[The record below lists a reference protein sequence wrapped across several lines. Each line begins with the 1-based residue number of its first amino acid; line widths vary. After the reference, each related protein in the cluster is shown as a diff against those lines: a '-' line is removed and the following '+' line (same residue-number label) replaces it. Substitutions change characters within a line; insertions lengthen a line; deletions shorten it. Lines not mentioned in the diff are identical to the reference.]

1 MADEIVIDKQ
11 LFHERLNNFVTKWK
25 ADKRSGDSIF
35 SGATSIATVVG
46 KASEPGSYLK
56 PAAFQLWLLGYE
68 FPATLFVLT
77 PDLVQIVTT
86 KKKAAYLEPLKG
98 GKVPIEILVRG
109 KDADENKKQFQSC
122 LDTIKNAGKKVAVL
136 KKDSASGGF
145 ADEWKATLQAADIKD
160 EDQVDLAPIL
170 SNAALSV
177 KDEKELRVIRD
188 ASRASSALMTSYFVE
203 EMSDIL
209 DSEKKISHR
218 ALSDKVA
225 NKIDDPKFFQQQKVS
240 KNFDTMQ
247 LDWCLQPTVQS
258 GGSYDLKFTSE
269 PDDNNLHAGVI
280 ISALGLRYQTY
291 AAMVGRTYMVGPN
304 KEQES
309 AYKLLLSIHELIIKS
324 IKDGVVAKDVYNKAL
339 SHLKS
344 KKGEWEKH
352 FPKNVGY
359 GIGTENK
366 DSALLVSGKNTRVLK
381 DGMTL
386 VISTGLQDLVNP
398 KPQDKMSKTYSLVLV
413 DTVRVGPTDC
423 AVFTKDTPS
432 DLDSVSFFFNDEE
445 EEETKPKPKTKRER
459 PAIAQTNITKTRTRH
474 ERPTNQDAEKEAQ
487 RREHQ
492 KELHQKKQQLGLET
506 YGKGAKSLNGTEE
519 KRFKRFESYKR
530 DNQLP
535 ASVANLG
542 IVVDKKSLTVIL
554 PIMGRPVPFHIHTI
568 KNASHTPENDFTSL
582 RINFL
587 SPGQGVGRKD
597 DQPFEDPNAHF
608 IRSLTFRSQDIDR
621 IDNVT
626 KDIQELKKD
635 VVRRETEKKQLEDVV
650 EQDKLIPLKSR
661 KPFVLDLIFMRPA
674 LDGKRIP
681 GGIEIHQNGLRYSHG
696 DGHTRIDILFSNM
709 KHLFFQPS
717 QHELIVIIHVHLK
730 NPIMIGKKKA
740 KDVQFVREATEMQFD
755 ETGNR
760 KRRHKFGDE
769 EEFEQEQEERRR
781 RAALDKEFKNFAEK
795 IADAGRNENVSVD
808 IPYRELGFN
817 GVPSRSSV
825 LVQPTTD
832 CLVQLTEPPF
842 TCITLSEI
850 EIVHLE
856 RVQFGLRNFDLVVVF
871 KDYKVT
877 PVHINTIPVESL
889 DPVKDWLDSV
899 DIPFSEGPLNLNWA
913 MIMKTVTQ
921 DPHQFFADGGWSF
934 LNAESD
940 DEGGDDEQEESAFEV
955 SESEL
960 AASDESSEDESDFD
974 ENASEEM
981 SDEGSE
987 DEFSEGEDW
996 DELEKKA
1003 ARKDRET
1010 AMEEEDEGRKPSKV
1024 VKSGKSSGKSS
1035 GGGGGGSK
1043 RKR

>member
-1 MADEIVIDKQ
+1 MADNDIVIDKA
-11 LFHERLNNFVTKWK
+11 LFHERLNNLVTKWK
-25 ADKRSGDSIF
+25 ADKRSGDQVF
-35 SGATSIATVVG
+35 QGASSIATLVG
-46 KASEPGSYLK
+46 KASEPGIYLK

-77 PDLVQIVTT
+77 PDLLQIVTT
-86 KKKAAYLEPLKG
+86 KKKASYLEPLKG
-98 GKVPIEILVRG
+98 GKVPVEILVRG
-109 KDADENKKQFQSC
+109 KDAEENKKQFQTC
-122 LDTIKNAGKKVAVL
+122 LETMKKAGKKVAVL
-136 KKDSASGGF
+136 KKDNANNAF
-145 ADEWKATLQAADIKD
+145 ANEWKAAFDEAGFKD
-160 EDQVDLAPIL
+160 EDQVDLASIM

-177 KDEKELRVIRD
+177 KDEKELRTIRD
-188 ASRASSALMTSYFVE
+188 AARASSALMSNYFVE

-218 ALSDKVA
+218 ALADKVS
-225 NKIDDPKFFQQQKVS
+225 NKIDDAKFFEKQKLS
-240 KNFDTMQ
+240 KTFDSMQ
-247 LDWCLQPTVQS
+247 LDWCLQPTIQS
-258 GGSYDLKFTSE
+258 GGSYDLKFAAE
-269 PDDNNLHAGVI
+269 PDENNLHAGVI
-280 ISALGLRYQTY
+280 ISVLGLRYQTY
-291 AAMVGRTYMVGPN
+291 GAMIGRTFMVGPN
-304 KEQES
+304 KEQET
-309 AYKLLLSIHELIIKS
+309 AYKLLLAIHDLVIKS

-339 SHLKS
+339 AHLKS
-344 KKGEWEKH
+344 KKPEWEKH
-352 FPKNVGY
+352 FPKNLGY

-366 DSALLVSGKNTRVLK
+366 DSSLLLSGKNTRVLK

-386 VISTGLQDLVNP
+386 VVQTGLSDLENS
-398 KPQDKMSKTYSLVLV
+398 KPQDKKSKNYSLVLV
-413 DTVRVGPTDC
+413 DTVRVSSADC
-423 AVFTKDTPS
+423 AVFTKDTTS
-432 DLDSVSFFFNDEE
+432 DLDAVSFFFDDEE
-445 EEETKPKPKTKRER
+445 EEAKPKVKKER

-474 ERPTNQDAEKEAQ
+474 ERTTNQDAEKEEQ
-487 RREHQ
+487 RRQHQ
-492 KELHQKKQQLGLET
+492 RELHAKKQEQGLAE
-506 YGKGAKSLNGTEE
+506 YSEGAKSLNGTEE
-519 KRFKRFESYKR
+519 KKFKKFESYKR
-530 DNQLP
+530 DNQFP
-535 ASVANLG
+535 NSVANLE
-542 IVVDKKSLTVIL
+542 IVVDKKNLTVLL

-568 KNASHTPENDFTSL
+568 KNASHTPEADFTSL

-608 IRSLTFRSQDIDR
+608 IRSLTFKSHDVDR
-621 IDNVT
+621 IDQIT
-626 KDIQELKKD
+626 KDITELKKD
-635 VVRRETEKKQLEDVV
+635 VVRRETEKKQMEDVV
-650 EQDKLIPLKSR
+650 EQDKLIPLKTR
-661 KPFVLDLIFMRPA
+661 KPHMLDLIFIRPA

-681 GGIEIHQNGLRYSHG
+681 GSVEIHQNGLRYVHG
-696 DGHTRIDILFSNM
+696 NGTAKIDVLFSNM

-730 NPIMIGKKKA
+730 NPIMLGKKKT

-795 IADAGRNENVSVD
+795 IADAARNENVSVD

-842 TCITLSEI
+842 TCLTLSEI

-856 RVQFGLRNFDLVVVF
+856 RVQFGLRNFDMVVVF
-871 KDYKVT
+871 KDYNRP

-899 DIPFSEGPLNLNWA
+899 DIPFTEGPLNLNWA
-913 MIMKTVTQ
+913 TIMKTVTS

-934 LNAESD
+934 LSNETD
-940 DEGGDDEQEESAFEV
+940 DEGDGDEEEESAFEV

-960 AASDESSEDESDFD
+960 AISDESSEESDFD

-981 SDEGSE
+981 SDEGSGS
-987 DEFSEGEDW
+987 DEFSEGESW
-996 DELEKKA
+996 DELDKKA
-1003 ARKDRET
+1003 ARKDKEARE
-1010 AMEEEDEGRKPSKV
+1010 A
-1024 VKSGKSSGKSS
+1024 
-1035 GGGGGGSK
+1035 GGGGSEDEGKAKK